1 MMVNYNNRMNFTTA
15 YLLDTG
21 RFFFLYSGTCRGK
34 QGPQRIHALNLNV
47 LIPFIGI
54 GEGISV
60 AISGT
65 LPLMGNNEAAAL
77 MQVALG
83 RAPAD
88 LAIIHARLANV
99 YTGELL
105 DDYAVTVK
113 GKWIA
118 YVGPAPEVNIG
129 ADTVVID
136 AEGMA
141 LIPGLIDGHTHPASM
156 FDAAEFAH
164 YAIKGGT
171 TTIIAETMEVFPV
184 GGYEGVLDYLDSFQE
199 LPLKVYATAAAMVS
213 ISRSCNGVPPAT
225 LKKLL
230 KRDDVLGLGESYWQ
244 AVLQNPDQFLPL
256 YEETLRCGKVVEGH
270 SAGAVGRKMMAYA
283 ATGISSCHEPIT
295 AAEVREKLRL
305 GIYVMIREGS
315 TRRELEAM
323 AHLQDMAVDLRR
335 LILVTDGIDPKD
347 LLKKGH
353 MEYVVQKAIAVGFN
367 PLDAIRMATLNVAEH
382 FSLDGLLGGIAPGK
396 YADMLII
403 PDLKTIEPRYVISS
417 GEIVVK
423 NGELLVLPRKP
434 AYRAASR
441 HSVHLPAELR
451 PEDFAITT
459 GGVFSPVK
467 VRIIDQVT
475 DLVTA
480 ELHQEMP
487 VTEGQIRVDLNQDI
501 IKVAAIDRTH
511 YPGRKFVGLV
521 RGFQLRSGAFA
532 TSAAWESSDIVVVGA
547 SEADMAL
554 AVNRIHALQGGT
566 VVCAGGKILAE
577 FPLPIFGLISPL
589 PMESLA
595 AQMDAITAAAQG
607 LGIPFANPFLTLNT
621 LTGAAIPYLRICE
634 EGLVNL
640 KDGKTLGLIVQ

>member
-1 MMVNYNNRMNFTTA
+1 M
-15 YLLDTG
+15 
-21 RFFFLYSGTCRGK
+21 
-34 QGPQRIHALNLNV
+34 
-47 LIPFIGI
+47 
-54 GEGISV
+54 

-65 LPLMGNNEAAAL
+65 LPLMVTNEAEAL

-88 LAIIHARLANV
+88 LAIVHARLANV

-105 DDYAVTVK
+105 EDYAVTVK

-118 YVGPAPEVNIG
+118 YVGPEPEDNIG
-129 ADTVVID
+129 PETVVID
-136 AEGMA
+136 AEG
-141 LIPGLIDGHTHPASM
+141 LTVIPGLIDGHSHLVPL
-156 FDAAEFAH
+156 FDAAEFSR

-171 TTIIAETMEVFPV
+171 TTIIGETMEPFPV
-184 GGYEGVLDYLDSFQE
+184 GGYEGVLDFLDSFQDQ
-199 LPLKVYATAAAMVS
+199 PVKVYATVAAMVS
-213 ISRSCNGVPPAT
+213 ISRACNGVPLDT

-256 YEETLRCGKVVEGH
+256 YEKTLRYGKKVEGH
-270 SAGAVGRKMMAYA
+270 SAGAGGRKLMAYA
-283 ATGISSCHEPIT
+283 AIGVSSCHEPIT
-295 AAEVREKLRL
+295 AEEVRERLRL
-305 GIYVMIREGS
+305 GIYVMVREGS
-315 TRRELEAM
+315 IRRELEAL
-323 AHLQDMAVDLRR
+323 ARLKDMAVDLRR
-335 LILVTDGIDPKD
+335 VILVTDGIDPKD
-347 LLKKGH
+347 LLEKGY
-353 MEYVVQKAIAVGFN
+353 MEYIVQKAIDVGFA

-417 GEIVVK
+417 GKIVVK

-434 AYRAASR
+434 VYSAASR
-441 HSVHLPAELR
+441 HSVHLPVELR
-451 PEDFAITT
+451 PEDFAIYTD
-459 GGVFSPVK
+459 GAIFHVK
-467 VRIIDQVT
+467 VRVIDQVT

-480 ELHQEMP
+480 ELKLDLP
-487 VTEGQIRVDLNQDI
+487 VTGGQIMVDLNQDI

-511 YPGRKFVGLV
+511 CPGRKFVGLL
-521 RGFQLRSGAFA
+521 RGFKLRSGAFA
-532 TSAAWESSDIVVVGA
+532 TSAAWDTSDIVVVGA
-547 SEADMAL
+547 CEADMAL

-589 PMESLA
+589 PMDVLTT
-595 AQMDAITAAAQG
+595 QMDAIRVAAQG
-607 LGIPFANPFLTLNT
+607 IGIPFSNPVLTLTT
-621 LTGAAIPYLRICE
+621 LTTAAIPYLRICE

-640 KDGKTLGLIVQ
+640 KDGKTLGLIVE